1 MMRLC
6 RFRWVACQL
15 AILRR
20 CLPAAIRHALD
31 DLPESL
37 DKTYDRIL
45 LNICRER
52 REYARRLLQC
62 MAVSIRPLRVDEL
75 AGVLAIQFDARA
87 LPSYDVTCQPE
98 DSEEALLSTCS
109 SLITVVKVEGSPV
122 VQFSHFSVKEYLTS
136 ERLAN
141 AEKGLSYYHIG
152 PMSAHTTLAQAS
164 LSVLLT
170 LDEQVDENSMKNFP
184 FAIYA
189 AQHWVGHAH
198 FENVSLSVEDAMGR
212 LFNPLKPHFAV
223 WVWIYDID
231 HQFRGVMSEAQP
243 TQPEAVPLY
252 YATLCGFRRLV
263 ERLIVAFPQD
273 VDAGG
278 GYYGTPLH
286 AALAKGNVD
295 IALLLLQHDA
305 DVNALNEEGIT
316 PLHKAC
322 KKGLPDIVGWL
333 VKYHANVDARDKNGN
348 TPLLMASDAGERRI
362 VEVLLDHGAH
372 VDPRNK
378 IGWTPLMSASQNGH
392 PEIIELLLQRGAAV
406 DSRDDDGW
414 TALTPAARHGHANVV
429 HKLLDHGAAV
439 NSSDKDGWTPLMSAS
454 QNGNFNVVEVL
465 LHNGAAVDP
474 RDNGGWTPL
483 MTASRNGHLQVVRLL
498 LQNGAA
504 ADSHNNEGWT
514 SLIPAPKQGHLD
526 IVQELLPSGAS
537 MDLRRHDGVPS
548 FSGALQFNVR

>member
-1 MMRLC
+1 M
-6 RFRWVACQL
+6 
-15 AILRR
+15 
-20 CLPAAIRHALD
+20 
-31 DLPESL
+31 
-37 DKTYDRIL
+37 L

-52 REYARRLLQC
+52 REYARRLFQC

-75 AGVLAIQFDARA
+75 AGVFAIQFDASA

-136 ERLAN
+136 ERLEN
-141 AEKGLSYYHIG
+141 AEKALSYYHIR

-170 LDEQVDENSMKNFP
+170 LNEQVDKNSMKMFP

-189 AQHWVGHAH
+189 AQHWVVHAQ
-198 FENVSLSVEDAMGR
+198 FENVSSSIEDAMGR
-212 LFNPLKPHFAV
+212 LFNPIEPHFAV

-231 HQFRGVMSEAQP
+231 HQFRGIISEVHP

-252 YATLCGFRRLV
+252 YATLCGFRNLV
-263 ERLIVAFPQD
+263 ERLIVAFPQNI
-273 VDAGG
+273 DAGG

-286 AALAKGNVD
+286 AALAKGYVD
-295 IALLLLQHDA
+295 IALLLLQHSA
-305 DVNALNEEGIT
+305 NVNALNEEGIT

-322 KKGLPDIVGWL
+322 KRGLSDIVVWL
-333 VKYHANVDARDKNGN
+333 LKHHANVDARDKNGD
-348 TPLLMASDAGERRI
+348 TPLLMASDAGERGI
-362 VEVLLDHGAH
+362 VEVLLEHGAH
-372 VDPRNK
+372 LDSRNK

-392 PEIIELLLQRGAAV
+392 PDIVELLLQRGATV
-406 DSRDDDGW
+406 DSSDDDGW

-429 HKLLDHGAAV
+429 DSLLGHGAAV

-454 QNGNFNVVEVL
+454 QNGNLNVVEVL
-465 LHNGAAVDP
+465 LQNGAVVDP

-498 LQNGAA
+498 LRNGAA
-504 ADSHNNEGWT
+504 VDSRSNEGWT
-514 SLIPAPKQGHLD
+514 PLMLASEQGHLD
-526 IVQELLPSGAS
+526 IVQELLQSGAS
-537 MDLRRHDGVPS
+537 MDLRSHDGVAS
-548 FSGALQFNVR
+548 FGSALRFNGRKFTPLTRL